1 MAKKAARQ
9 PRILITRSDFDIIE
23 KMIGDTSARSVG
35 VEILDQELGRAVI
48 VNDDFAGAFCR
59 LGSWVTYEDLGSK
72 QTREIQIV
80 VPGKADIDQRRVSV
94 LSQVGASLL
103 GLSVGAEFAWTD
115 ATGRPHRL
123 KTIAITDTAD
133 VPVA

>member
-1 MAKKAARQ
+1 MAKKPARQ
-9 PRILITRSDFDIIE
+9 PRILITRTDFDTIE

-48 VNDDFAGAFCR
+48 VNDDFVGVFCR
-59 LGSWVTYEDLGSK
+59 LGSWVTYEDLGSG
-72 QTREIQIV
+72 QTREIQV
-80 VPGKADIDQRRVSV
+80 VLPADADIDQRRISV

-103 GLSVGAEFAWTD
+103 GLAEGAEFSWTD
-115 ATGRPHRL
+115 AVGRPHKL
-123 KTIAITDTAD
+123 KTISIADTAD

>member
-1 MAKKAARQ
+1 MAKKAIKQ
-9 PRILITRSDFDIIE
+9 PRIRVTRSDYDTLE

-48 VNDDFAGAFCR
+48 VNDDFDGVFCR
-59 LGSWVTYEDLGSK
+59 LGSWVSYQDLDSG

-80 VPGKADIDQRRVSV
+80 VPALADIDQGRVSV

-103 GLSVGAEFAWTD
+103 GLSPGAEFGWTD
-115 ATGRPHRL
+115 ATGRPHRV
-123 KTIAITDTAD
+123 KTLAVMERAD
-133 VPVA
+133 AAV